1 MFCLSNFSG
10 AANTKAKKETNSHR
24 NNKLMAV
31 SKRVLSFAMLCLL
44 ANRSTTDVVNVV
56 RAANTDGVSFQSFEI
71 NGPLDDIL
79 WCGKANEVILVHTT
93 AGTIY
98 RSRDRG
104 DSWKKLS
111 QLMANTGGRVQ
122 DSESYEH

>member
-1 MFCLSNFSG
+1 MLSL
-10 AANTKAKKETNSHR
+10 AT
-24 NNKLMAV
+24 
-31 SKRVLSFAMLCLL
+31 LCLL

-79 WCGKANEVILVHTT
+79 WCGKGNEVILVHT
-93 AGTIY
+93 AEGIVY

-111 QLMANTGGRVQ
+111 QLMANTGGKVQ